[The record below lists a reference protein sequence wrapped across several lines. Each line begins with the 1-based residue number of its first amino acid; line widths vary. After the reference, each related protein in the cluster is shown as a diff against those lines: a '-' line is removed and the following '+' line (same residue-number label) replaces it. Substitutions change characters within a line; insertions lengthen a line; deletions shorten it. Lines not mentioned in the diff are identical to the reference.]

1 MLALKSEV
9 TIFYSNYLAQLSAV
23 VQFAADVAF
32 PEKATYTDSYV
43 IIVVKILDH
52 KPVQY
57 FEGIKILNKNRSNV
71 IWHS

>member
-23 VQFAADVAF
+23 VAF

-57 FEGIKILNKNRSNV
+57 FEGMGI
-71 IWHS
+71 

>member
-1 MLALKSEV
+1 MLALNSEV

-43 IIVVKILDH
+43 IIVVKILDVKILDH
-52 KPVQY
+52 KPVHY
-57 FEGIKILNKNRSNV
+57 FEGMGI
-71 IWHS
+71 